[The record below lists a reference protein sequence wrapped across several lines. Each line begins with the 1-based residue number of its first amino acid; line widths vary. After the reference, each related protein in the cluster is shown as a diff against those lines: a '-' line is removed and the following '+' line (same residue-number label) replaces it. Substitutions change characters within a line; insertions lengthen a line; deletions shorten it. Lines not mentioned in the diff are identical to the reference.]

1 MATINPPKTTS
12 TSALFDDLPTEK
24 WINLANLYQ
33 WKGFWYRRPHLEA
46 VMEARSSFKA
56 RDEDVILASSM
67 KTGTTWLKALIP
79 SIMDPNARIVGETNS
94 DDNSDPLVQNFPNV
108 LIPSFEI
115 QIFAENSTYNILDM
129 PSPRLFRTHM
139 PYAML
144 PDSIKTSGCKIVYIT
159 RDPKDTVLSLWHFMN
174 SIRKPE
180 ERPFPLN
187 EFFESFCKGL
197 HPFGPFHDHVLGY
210 WKESMMRPEK
220 ILFLRYEDMKRDTS
234 GQVKKLASFLGR
246 PFAKEEEVAKVVWMC
261 SFERLKN
268 LEVNKNGVEPDA
280 GFPKSA
286 YFRLGVVGDW
296 KNSLSMEMKKQLDEI
311 TCNKLEGSGLD
322 LLN

>member
-79 SIMDPNARIVGETNS
+79 SIMDPNARIV
-94 DDNSDPLVQNFPNV
+94 
-108 LIPSFEI
+108 
-115 QIFAENSTYNILDM
+115 ENSTYNILDM